1 MLRNLAVIGFLEA
14 FMLENIVLKLDEGET
29 VFLTASLNSF
39 IKKNIQY
46 KMKVMYFINT
56 RVCESIEI

>member
-14 FMLENIVLKLDEGET
+14 FMLGNIVLKLYEGET

-39 IKKNIQY
+39 IKRNFTI
-46 KMKVMYFINT
+46 
-56 RVCESIEI
+56 